1 MPDGLEDLEES
12 IDLARSLVRTTPPGR
27 PGLPAHQVLLGA
39 TLTARYERTGLP
51 GDIDEAITVL
61 REAVRATSPSD
72 FLHADAQGHL
82 GVALWARFKHAGVLA
97 DIEQAMNHLTTAV
110 QLTDENSPAYP
121 QYLANLG
128 TATLTW
134 AERVAFPRKLIQ
146 QGGVDGHVQQD
157 LVLKGLDG
165 AIGALREAFRRAPD
179 QYGQALC
186 LSNLGLAL
194 EIRHGMTEAPE
205 DIDEAAGVLRAAVAA
220 TPPDDPSRPGRM
232 TNLCMVLQRR
242 FLSARDPGKLIEAI
256 EVGKDA
262 VEALPPDSPARARA
276 LANVGECLESGYE
289 LDHADYAR
297 QEAMRYFREAARS
310 EAAPVWD
317 RIRPA
322 RGWGHLAAAGQDWA
336 EATTAYACAIGML
349 PSLAWHGMSEIER
362 LGYLGAPGLSGIA
375 SEAAACALSSGQP
388 QAAAELLEQG
398 RGLLIAQTLELR
410 ADLSKLR
417 TQHPGT
423 ARELEVIDE
432 MLGRSSAAAMS
443 LTESGQKGHDSRQQ
457 LAHRRH
463 ELVTQVQGMAGFED
477 FERPLEYAR
486 LQSIAAETEGAIVS
500 VNVAESRC
508 DALILAPSGLKVVPL
523 PGLTRDEA
531 AANAAAFL
539 RAIDELDEAEEAR
552 DQPRQAECR
561 QDLANILAWMW
572 DVIASPVLDALRL
585 SGSIGRTPGLPHICW
600 IPTGALS
607 FLPLHAAGTGG
618 DSVMDHVV
626 SSYAPTV
633 RALAYAQR
641 RVPGKRTVLV
651 VAPENDRS
659 GAEHPA
665 GTGQLDGFEKE
676 VTDLL
681 SFSPDLLIG
690 KNATR
695 DNVIKALGGAGI
707 AHFACHGYQNL
718 ANPVSGHL
726 KLHNGTL
733 GVLELG
739 QINLTKANLAFLS
752 ACQTAVGGHQV
763 EDESIHLAAA
773 FSLAGFPHV
782 IGTLWPINS
791 YVAAQIAAAF
801 YAGITA
807 ADGTITA
814 GRAAHVLHA
823 AIQEIRMRHP
833 DKPDLW
839 ASHIHLGPV
848 GG

>member
-1 MPDGLEDLEES
+1 MADGLEDIEES
-12 IDLARSLVRTTPPGR
+12 IDLARSLVRTTSPGR
-27 PGLPAHQVLLGA
+27 PVLPAHQLLLGA
-39 TLTARYERTGLP
+39 TLTARFERSGAP

-61 REAVRATSPSD
+61 GEAVRATSPSD
-72 FLHADAQGHL
+72 LLHSDARSHL
-82 GVALWARFKHAGVLA
+82 GVALWARFKHTGVLA
-97 DIEQAMNHLTTAV
+97 DIEQAITHLTMAV
-110 QLTDENSPAYP
+110 QLTDENSPVYP

-146 QGGVDGHVQQD
+146 QGGVHGHVPQE

-179 QYGQALC
+179 HYGQALC

-194 EIRHGMTEAPE
+194 QIRHDMTEALE
-205 DIDEAAGVLRAAVAA
+205 DIDEAVGVLRAAVAA
-220 TPPDDPSRPGRM
+220 TPPDDRSLPERM

-242 FLSARDPGKLIEAI
+242 FLSIGDPGKLVEAI

-262 VEALPPDSPARARA
+262 VAALPPDSPARARA

-289 LDHADYAR
+289 LDHGDYAR
-297 QEAMRYFREAARS
+297 QEAMRYFREAACS
-310 EAAPVWD
+310 EAAPIWD

-336 EATTAYACAIGML
+336 EATTAYACAIEML

-388 QAAAELLEQG
+388 QTAAELLEQG

-410 ADLSKLR
+410 ADLSELR
-417 TQHPGT
+417 AQHRDT
-423 ARELEVIDE
+423 ARELEAIDD

-443 LTESGQKGHDSRQQ
+443 LTESGQEGHDSRQQ

-463 ELVTQVQGMAGFED
+463 EIVTQVQGMAGFED

-486 LQSIAAETEGAIVS
+486 LQNIAAETEGAIVS
-500 VNVAESRC
+500 VNVAQSRC
-508 DALILAPSGLKVVPL
+508 DALILAPSGLTVIPL
-523 PGLTRDEA
+523 PGLTRERA

-539 RAIDELDEAEEAR
+539 RAIDDLDKAEQAR
-552 DQPRQAECR
+552 DLPRQAECR
-561 QDLANILAWMW
+561 QDLAGILTWLW
-572 DVIASPVLDALRL
+572 DVIASPVLDTLRL
-585 SGSIGRTPGLPHICW
+585 NGSIGRTPGLPHIWW
-600 IPTGALS
+600 IPTGPLS

-618 DSVMDHVV
+618 DSVTDYAV

-641 RVPGKRTVLV
+641 RAPGKPAVLV
-651 VAPENDRS
+651 VAPENDLH

-665 GTGQLDGFEKE
+665 GTRQQDGFEKE

-695 DNVIKALGGAGI
+695 DNVVKALGDAGI
-707 AHFACHGYQNL
+707 VHFACHGYQNL
-718 ANPVSGHL
+718 SNPVAGHL

-739 QINLTKANLAFLS
+739 RINLTEANLVFLS

-791 YVAAQIAAAF
+791 YIAAQIAAAF

-807 ADGTITA
+807 PNGRITA
-814 GRAAHVLHA
+814 GRAAHALHA
-823 AIQEIRMRHP
+823 AIQETRMSHP

-839 ASHIHLGPV
+839 ASHIHLGPM